1 MSRTTHECN
10 RAGAKTKGAILLVGT
25 FLSTRFPGGGRSVCE
40 DLADQLD
47 SAGWSVIKTSEHG
60 NGLVRSLDMIRTAWY
75 LRHRY
80 QVAQVDVFSGRAF
93 LWAEAVCAVLRRA
106 GKPYVLTLHSGN
118 LPAFANI
125 WKRRVRGL
133 LRSAAVV
140 TTPSSYLQDQM
151 KPYREDLCLLPNALE
166 VKNYGFHLRTKPQ
179 ARFVWVRQFSYQD
192 VYNPFL
198 AVKALQ
204 ILASELSEIKL
215 IMVGTDNGEGNFL
228 RFRQWVEKLGLTNR
242 VIFPGGVSKPEVPYW
257 MSQGDIYL
265 NTTNVDNTPVTVL
278 EAMTSG
284 LCIISTNVGGIPY
297 LLEHAH
303 DALLVP
309 PDDPLAM
316 AQAIRRVLT
325 EEGTGERL
333 SRNARR
339 KAEQFDWSVI
349 LPKWEALLTS
359 VATNKY
365 GMTPGVPSGIN
376 HAAHLPSSNLYCRD
390 H

>member
-1 MSRTTHECN
+1 MSRTAHESN
-10 RAGAKTKGAILLVGT
+10 GAGTTKKGSILLVGT
-25 FLSTRFPGGGRSVCE
+25 FLSTGFPGGGRSVCE
-40 DLADQLD
+40 DLADKLD
-47 SAGWSVIKTSEHG
+47 SAGWSVIKTSEHA
-60 NGLVRSLDMIRTAWY
+60 NGLVRSLDMIRTAWC

-93 LWAEAVCAVLRRA
+93 LWAEAVCAVLRKA

-118 LPAFANI
+118 LPAFAHMRN
-125 WKRRVRGL
+125 RRVRRL
-133 LRSAAVV
+133 LRSAVVV

-166 VKNYGFHLRTKPQ
+166 VKNYAFRLRTKPR

-198 AVKALQ
+198 AVKAIQ
-204 ILASELSEIKL
+204 ILASEFLEIKL

-228 RFRQWVEKLGLTNR
+228 RFRQWVDKLRLTSR
-242 VIFPGGVSKPEVPYW
+242 VILPGGVPKPEVPYW

-297 LLEHAH
+297 LLEHEH

-309 PDDPLAM
+309 PDDPTAM
-316 AQAIRRVLT
+316 AQAIRRVLK
-325 EEGTGERL
+325 EDGMAERL
-333 SRNARR
+333 STNARR

-349 LPKWEALLTS
+349 LPKWETLLAS
-359 VATNKY
+359 VSGNRY
-365 GMTPGVPSGIN
+365 GMTHDVPSEMD
-376 HAAHLPSSNLYCRD
+376 HSVAHFLSCSD
-390 H
+390 K